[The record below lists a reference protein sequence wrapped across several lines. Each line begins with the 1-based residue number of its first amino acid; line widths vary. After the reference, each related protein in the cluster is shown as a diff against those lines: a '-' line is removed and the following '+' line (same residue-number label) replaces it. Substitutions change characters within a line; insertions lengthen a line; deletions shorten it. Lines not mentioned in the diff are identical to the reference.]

1 MKIYRKRYIPNE
13 IVDISGDELLYQDA
27 EMIVT
32 KWKPIHPKKGIAWGM
47 SYTLLNKGWKISKFY
62 NFEDEL
68 CYWYCDIIEADYD
81 SEKDILT
88 TTDLLVDLKI
98 YPDGTHEVLDVEEL
112 DEAIEEK
119 LITEEQKQ
127 DALNK
132 LNELLKIVE
141 EKKFPPMR
149 ELGDVH

>member
-13 IVDISGDELLYQDA
+13 IIDISGDEIIYHDE

-32 KWKPIHPKKGIAWGM
+32 KWKPIRPRKDIAWGI

-62 NFEDEL
+62 DFEDKL

-81 SEKDILT
+81 SEKDILI

-98 YPDGTHEVLDVEEL
+98 YPDESHEVLDLEEL
-112 DEAIEEK
+112 DEAIEK
-119 LITEEQKQ
+119 NLITIEQKE

-132 LNELLKIVE
+132 LNMLLKLVE
-141 EKKFPPMR
+141 NKQFPPMR
-149 ELGDVH
+149 EIKELI